1 MTVTPLHP
9 AGPRYP
15 CIEGPCITAT
25 ILKDG
30 DAVAIV
36 LSAHREF
43 DRIHRVGNVALRLPL
58 SVLRKL
64 SQLHD
69 HKGDLSVVWQELPT
83 ANDIAETQKAWE
95 AECECTSSHFFD
107 GLPLLDGC
115 NPHPPPKTGNLL
127 EGPAVTLRYDA
138 DAAAS

>member
-9 AGPRYP
+9 AEPRYP
-15 CIEGPCITAT
+15 CIEDPRIATT

-30 DAVAIV
+30 DAVEIV

-43 DRIHRVGNVALRLPL
+43 DRIHRVGNVALRLSLP
-58 SVLRKL
+58 VLRKV
-64 SQLHD
+64 SELHD
-69 HKGDLSVVWQELPT
+69 HKGDLSVVWRKLPT
-83 ANDIAETQKAWE
+83 ANDIAETHKAWE
-95 AECECTSSHFFD
+95 AECECMSSHFFD

-115 NPHPPPKTGNLL
+115 NPHTPPKTGNLL
-127 EGPAVTLRYDA
+127 EGPAVNLSHYA

>member
-15 CIEGPCITAT
+15 CIEDPRIAAT

-30 DAVAIV
+30 SAVTVV

-58 SVLRKL
+58 SVLRKV
-64 SQLHD
+64 SELHD
-69 HKGDLSVVWQELPT
+69 RKGDLSVVWQELPT
-83 ANDIAETQKAWE
+83 AADIVEAHKAWE
-95 AECECTSSHFFD
+95 AECECSSSHFFD

-115 NPHPPPKTGNLL
+115 NPRPPAKPGNLL
-127 EGPAVTLRYDA
+127 EGPAVDLPHYA
-138 DAAAS
+138 DAAVS